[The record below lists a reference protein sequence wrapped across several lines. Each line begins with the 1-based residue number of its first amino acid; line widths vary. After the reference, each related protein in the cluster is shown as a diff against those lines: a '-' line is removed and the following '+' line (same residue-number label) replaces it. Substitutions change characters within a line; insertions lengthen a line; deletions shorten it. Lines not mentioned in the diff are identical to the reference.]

1 MQLTVNGDA
10 AELADDATVADLVA
24 QRAPGHDRVAVARN
38 GDVVPRSSWAQ
49 TPLAPGDAVEVL
61 PGITELELTET
72 LARWRPGTPDNAP
85 VLGPSGVPGLVL
97 ATGPHRNGVL
107 LTPVTGDSV
116 GEFLATGVLPEVAA
130 PFPRDRFEQQEVLC
144 R

>member
-38 GDVVPRSSWAQ
+38 GDVVPRSSWAR

-61 PGITELELTET
+61 
-72 LARWRPGTPDNAP
+72 AP
-85 VLGPSGVPGLVL
+85 TAGG
-97 ATGPHRNGVL
+97 
-107 LTPVTGDSV
+107 
-116 GEFLATGVLPEVAA
+116 
-130 PFPRDRFEQQEVLC
+130 
-144 R
+144 